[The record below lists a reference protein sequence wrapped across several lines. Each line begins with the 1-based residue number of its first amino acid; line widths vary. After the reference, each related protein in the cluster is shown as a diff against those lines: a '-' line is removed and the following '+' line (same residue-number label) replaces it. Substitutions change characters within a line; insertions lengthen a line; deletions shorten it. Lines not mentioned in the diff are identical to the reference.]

1 MKLPIIDSYA
11 FSVILPSTKEPIS
24 VRPFLV
30 KEEKILLLSQES
42 DNAEAQVDAI
52 AQVIRNCT
60 FNAID
65 PRQAPYFDVEYLLL
79 QIRSKSVGEIIN
91 PTYKCHT
98 ILPESNTECG
108 YLTNV
113 SINLS
118 EIPPTNVEKTP
129 KDFLVNVGNRFV
141 LKLKYPTIYT
151 VNDLLLAAT
160 SSEFPTAEKTLNAI
174 IDMFDTLTDKSTDIT
189 YNFEDYSLEEKTEFT
204 DSMTPQDYKGIIK
217 FLENIPSISHT
228 TTFTCANC
236 NTTHAIRLEGLTD
249 FLA

>member
-1 MKLPIIDSYA
+1 MKLPVIDSYA
-11 FSVILPSTKEPIS
+11 FPVILPSTKEPIN

-42 DNAEAQVDAI
+42 NNPDMQVDAI
-52 AQVIRNCT
+52 AQVIKNCT

-65 PRQAPYFDVEYLLL
+65 PRHAPYFDVEYLLL
-79 QIRSKSVGEIIN
+79 QIRSRSVGEVIN

-98 ILPESNTECG
+98 IIPELNTECG
-108 YLTNV
+108 HLTNI

-118 EIPPTNVEKTP
+118 EIPPTNVDKTP
-129 KDFLVNVGNRFV
+129 KDFLVNISNRFE

-160 SSEFPTAEKTLNAI
+160 NSEFPTAEKTLNAI
-174 IDMFDTLTDKSTDIT
+174 VDMFDTLTDKSTGAT
-189 YNFEDYSLEEKTEFT
+189 YNFEDYSMDEKTEFM
-204 DSMTPQDYKGIIK
+204 DRMTPQDYKGIIK

-228 TTFTCANC
+228 TTYTCANC

-249 FLA
+249 FLV